1 MISQIITKLKK
12 KKIKSIWQYCSSN
25 SKTTLY
31 SHIYAAIQRL
41 HLLMNWNLFFEN
53 EIWFEC
59 LALTQFKWTQTEW
72 MSIIFFFLFWFYV
85 YLWLGWSLSYIS
97 KMKKKTRLWC
107 VCYSICSFAK
117 DFLLTVVSLLNFS
130 CHIQFSCLL
139 FFIRFSIGISN
150 FTFSQLNELKV
161 CRYQTF

>member
-1 MISQIITKLKK
+1 MTI
-12 KKIKSIWQYCSSN
+12 
-25 SKTTLY
+25 
-31 SHIYAAIQRL
+31 
-41 HLLMNWNLFFEN
+41 LFQQFEN
-53 EIWFEC
+53 HFVFTHLRCNTTASFVNELKFIFWEWDMIWMFG
-59 LALTQFKWTQTEW
+59 AHSIQMNSNW
-72 MSIIFFFLFWFYV
+72 MNVHNFFLSFLV
-85 YLWLGWSLSYIS
+85 LCLPLTRLIIIIHLKNG
-97 KMKKKTRLWC
+97 KKTCLWC